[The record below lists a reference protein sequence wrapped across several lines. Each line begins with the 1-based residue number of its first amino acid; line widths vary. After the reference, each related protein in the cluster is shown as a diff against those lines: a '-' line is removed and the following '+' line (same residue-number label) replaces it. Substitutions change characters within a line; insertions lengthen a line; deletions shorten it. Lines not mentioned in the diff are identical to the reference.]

1 MREILKHILVLKYG
15 RNIVILEKGVFGKR
29 VLLIEK
35 GTFICHESF
44 FDNEG
49 YT

>member
-1 MREILKHILVLKYG
+1 MREILKYILVLKYR

-35 GTFICHESF
+35 STFHYGY
-44 FDNEG
+44 EG
-49 YT
+49 YKNSK